1 MSLFAQGPAQHYRHL
16 SRIVSSVR
24 RPATA
29 KAKRR
34 PTSLPTEGRVELDSH
49 ADTIVLGAN
58 CIILSH
64 TGQSCKVMP
73 YSDTY
78 DAITDVPVVTGATL
92 WTSPHDGDEFILIF
106 NEAHWMGDTLQHTL
120 VNPNQL
126 RGYGTTIQDNPFAPS
141 PLKFKPPTCPTIP
154 LTTMGTIIY
163 CNTCAPSDCELSTL
177 PHIHLSSSATW
188 DPHNVVFPTH
198 RVEEEEHQPQIS
210 QISSIS
216 SLSLSASDL
225 TSTIHDPVTFHSRL
239 ISSVQVHAPSK
250 SPEELPSAP
259 TFQSKGRHSSVSPQD
274 LSERWFIG
282 LKKAK
287 DTIKN
292 TTQRILHSALLPL
305 ARRYRADRMYE
316 RPRI

>member
-1 MSLFAQGPAQHYRHL
+1 MQPTYSFTPVTRHVVSLVAQGPAQRCCHL
-16 SRIVSSVR
+16 SRIVSTVCR
-24 RPATA
+24 LATA

-34 PTSLPTEGRVELDSH
+34 PTLPPTEGRIELDSH

-64 TGQSCKVMP
+64 TGHSCEVMP

-92 WTSPHDGDEFILIF
+92 WTSLHHGDEFILIF
-106 NEAHWMGDTLQHTL
+106 NEALWMDNTLQHTL
-120 VNPNQL
+120 VNANQL
-126 RGYGTTIQDNPFAPS
+126 RAYSTTVQDNPFAPS
-141 PLKFKPPTCPTIP
+141 PLKFEPPTGPTIP
-154 LTTMGTIIY
+154 LTTIWTTIY
-163 CNTCAPSDCELSTL
+163 CNTRVTSDHELSTL
-177 PHIHLSSSATW
+177 PHVHLSSSATW

-198 RVEEEEHQPQIS
+198 HVEEEEHQPQTS

-216 SLSLSASDL
+216 SLSSSANDL
-225 TSTIHDPVTFHSRL
+225 TSTIHDPATFHSRL

-250 SPEELPSAP
+250 SPEELPSVP

-292 TTQRILHSALLPL
+292 TTQ
-305 ARRYRADRMYE
+305 
-316 RPRI
+316 